1 MENTYTQN
9 HEMVLDE
16 KTVALKEKVTLIG
29 IFVFIM
35 ASLGLFTFY
44 GVSMGYYP
52 VPVAMFLQ

>member
-16 KTVALKEKVTLIG
+16 KTIALKEKVTLIG

-35 ASLGLFTFY
+35 VSLGLFTFY

>member
-9 HEMVLDE
+9 QEMVLDE
-16 KTVALKEKVTLIG
+16 KTAALREKVTLIG

-35 ASLGLFTFY
+35 ASLSLFTYY

-52 VPVAMFLQ
+52 VPVAMALH